1 MKLKTQILIAILSLI
16 VLLTVSLS
24 VVYGILMG
32 ASAETQFG
40 KRGISVATSLASNGR
55 LGVMMGDSTQLSA
68 IMDAAMLDDEVRSV
82 VFGDKNGTRIAARGS
97 HLDLASATKISDGD
111 VMQLE
116 TEDSQGN
123 VLAIFQTPVYARQ
136 GDAAPIGQLVVAI
149 STENLRAELHQI
161 ILWSLIL
168 CVVFS
173 LTAVFVVNLIMK
185 ILQPL
190 LAGIKLVAT
199 GDLTVEL
206 QQKTHDEVGDLI
218 KSLNDLVGGLR
229 MTVSEVQDVTVA
241 VSNQVSQIMTDS
253 SSMDQGMQRQM
264 EQSSLVTSAVEE
276 MTKTIAENSRNASD
290 TAATAK
296 EAKAA
301 AEQGGRV
308 VQETVVGMKQIAD
321 VVRRSATTV
330 KELGK
335 SSDQIGEIISVI
347 DEIADQ
353 TNLLALNA
361 AIEAARAGEQGRGF
375 AVVADEVRKLAERT
389 SKATK
394 EIADMIKKI
403 QVDTK
408 DAVASMEEG
417 TKQVD
422 AGIRL
427 ADKAGESLQ
436 VIVGISQTV
445 TDKVAHI
452 AVASEQQTTTSEQIT
467 QNVEGI
473 SIVTAETANG
483 IQQIA
488 HAAEDL
494 NGLTKSLQ
502 ELVAKF
508 KLQSETQSTA
518 TKPRVRKDRYQFE
531 GPRSTQSVREKAAIV
546 NS

>member
-68 IMDAAMLDDEVRSV
+68 IMDAAMLDSEVRSV
-82 VFGDKNGTRIAARGS
+82 VFGDKNGTRIAERGG
-97 HLDLASATKISDGD
+97 HLDLASAKKISDGD
-111 VMQLE
+111 VVQLE

-123 VLAIFQTPVYARQ
+123 VLAVFRTHVYARQ

-149 STENLRAELHQI
+149 STENLRAELHQT

-173 LTAVFVVNLIMK
+173 LTAVLVVNVIMK

-218 KSLNDLVGGLR
+218 KSLSDLVGGLR

-264 EQSSLVTSAVEE
+264 EQSSLVTNAVEE

-308 VQETVVGMKQIAD
+308 VQETVIGMKQIAD

-518 TKPRVRKDRYQFE
+518 SKPRGRKDRYQFE
-531 GPRSTQSVREKAAIV
+531 GPRSTLSVRENGVIV